1 MLQWPSETKQPDRTI
16 DRTDSLTEVLQN
28 RPPTRT
34 GKTESQKYVLRYLC
48 LSGSQSGRLE
58 KLILDGKWR
67 QQVFLFITTG
77 VLARITDL
85 YRVRPPL
92 LPFVANPL
100 LEAFGNAKTIR
111 NNNSSRFGKFIEI
124 HYSNKFTVTGGL
136 FFHYLLEKSRICTQS
151 AGERNY
157 HIFYQLCAC
166 LPADQWRA
174 LELGSPDDFRYLNG
188 GCTQYFCS
196 REIDSQLGAERKS
209 ELHNRQGAIQDQL
222 IDDVKCYQQTDRA
235 LTNFGVGSEQKRS
248 IYSIVAAVLHL
259 GNISFCDDPDDNRGG
274 CRLEPGKSERA
285 LEITARLMG
294 LDKELLLQSLISRI
308 MSTTRGGHKGT
319 VYMVQLSA
327 QQAQAARDALAKA
340 IYSKLFD
347 HIVTKIV
354 NKSIPFS
361 SSYYYI
367 GVLDVAGFEYFQHN
381 SFEQFLINFCNEKLQ
396 QFFNERILKEEQSIY
411 EKEGLDLKRV
421 EFIDNQDC
429 IQLLENKSSGIFDL
443 LDEESRLPKPS
454 AQHFTQS
461 VHAANKGHFRLALPR
476 TSKLKA
482 HREIRD
488 DEGFLIR
495 HFAGAVCYETHSF
508 IDKNNDALHAS
519 LKNLMLEASHE
530 MLRDLFADASH
541 QSAPNSSSHHSP
553 PGSHGNQQQTASF
566 SSGLLS
572 GQPASSNKLNFISVG
587 TTFRSQLNDLMA
599 KLRSTGSHFIRCIKP
614 NSEMVAHKFEGA
626 QILSQL
632 HCSGMD
638 SVLELMQQG
647 YPSRS
652 SFNDL
657 YQSYK
662 RFLPADLAR
671 LDSHLFCRAL
681 FKAIGLSDHDFRF
694 GSSKVFFRPGKF
706 AEFDQI
712 IKSDSEHV
720 AELVR
725 RVSRWLVRSR
735 WRKAQYCSLSVI
747 KLNKKILYRRNLII
761 RLQRHWR
768 AAIVSTKLR
777 FRLKAIKSARAVE
790 VSLNEFEQI
799 AAQQLK
805 NSPDKALL
813 DEQSQLLRREV
824 GSFLER
830 IGRDIKEIVCGSKAH
845 PEPSMAEAKAQCQ
858 AELEK
863 LVTKRDL
870 LVRSIKDKIAK
881 QKELVELERQVSAE
895 NERRQ
900 DEAMAKRREEEIK
913 QQRGELEL
921 RRQQEMERLKREVN
935 NNGLD
940 RSNNNNQART
950 KKPLLVDSGTDPI
963 SGQFADQELRDY
975 GIALKLAQD
984 TPMAQNQVIHSSGET
999 SPTGQQVS
1007 GRSSRL
1013 SGSSAG
1019 PHILAPSQNAADL
1032 DPTGSK
1038 FDLTKWK
1045 YSDLRDTIN
1054 TSCDLELLEACK
1066 REFHRRLKVYH
1077 AWRAMNSRS
1086 QQQGNEELR
1095 APSSVMGLTS
1105 AGSSL
1110 SDQDTLK
1117 AHNQEQRYFRIPFVK
1132 SSSSSGQRG
1141 WWFAHFDGQW
1151 IARQLELHPDKEPI
1165 LLIAG
1170 LHDIEMCELSLRET
1184 RLTSKRGA
1192 EILPQEFEEEW
1203 LKHGGKAYNRKGAQS
1218 ATTTQQIQSG
1228 R

>member
-1 MLQWPSETKQPDRTI
+1 M
-16 DRTDSLTEVLQN
+16 
-28 RPPTRT
+28 
-34 GKTESQKYVLRYLC
+34 
-48 LSGSQSGRLE
+48 
-58 KLILDGKWR
+58 
-67 QQVFLFITTG
+67 
-77 VLARITDL
+77 
-85 YRVRPPL
+85 
-92 LPFVANPL
+92 
-100 LEAFGNAKTIR
+100 EAFGNAKTIR

-166 LPADQWRA
+166 LPADQWKS

-196 REIDSQLGAERKS
+196 RELDQELARERKS
-209 ELHNRQGAIQDQL
+209 EHHIRQGAIQDQL

-235 LTNFGVGSEQKRS
+235 LTNFGVNADQKRS

-259 GNISFCDDPDDNRGG
+259 GNISFCDDLDDNRGG

-411 EKEGLDLKRV
+411 DKEGLDLKRV

-461 VHAANKGHFRLALPR
+461 VHTSNKGHFRLALPR

-530 MLRDLFADASH
+530 MLRDLFADAGGH
-541 QSAPNSSSHHSP
+541 QPAPQTNQNHSPFGSQQYGANSGNNSQASSHY
-553 PGSHGNQQQTASF
+553 
-566 SSGLLS
+566 SSGLLG

-587 TTFRSQLNDLMA
+587 TTFRSQLNDLMG

-725 RVSRWLVRSR
+725 KVSRWLVRSR
-735 WRKAQYCSLSVI
+735 WRKAQYCCLSVI
-747 KLNKKILYRRNLII
+747 KLNKKILYRRDLII
-761 RLQRHWR
+761 RLQKHWR
-768 AAIVSTKLR
+768 AAVISNKLR
-777 FRLKAIKSARAVE
+777 FRLRAIKSARTVE
-790 VSLNEFEQI
+790 ASLDEFEQI
-799 AAQQLK
+799 ARQQLK
-805 NSPDKALL
+805 QNSPDRGIL
-813 DEQSQLLRREV
+813 DEQSQLLRQEV
-824 GSFLER
+824 GAFLDR
-830 IGRDIKEIVCGSKAH
+830 ISQDVKRIICGSNLKQKSEFVGSSSSISDPPAD
-845 PEPSMAEAKAQCQ
+845 PKAQCQ
-858 AELEK
+858 ADLDK

-870 LVRSIKDKIAK
+870 LVRSIRDKIAK
-881 QKELVELERQVSAE
+881 QKELIELERQVSAE

-900 DEAMAKRREEEIK
+900 EEAMAKRREEEIK

-921 RRQQEMERLKREVN
+921 RRQQEMERLKQQEVN
-935 NNGLD
+935 NNNNTDNGFKRGQVNKQSD
-940 RSNNNNQART
+940 GGSTNTSNR
-950 KKPLLVDSGTDPI
+950 PLLVDSGTDPI
-963 SGQFADQELRDY
+963 SGHFADQEQRDY

-984 TPMAQNQVIHSSGET
+984 TPMAQNQVIYGSGES
-999 SPTGQQVS
+999 SPTGAMGQQVPPTRSASRASGHQVS
-1007 GRSSRL
+1007 G
-1013 SGSSAG
+1013 AQ
-1019 PHILAPSQNAADL
+1019 ILAPSQNASDL
-1032 DPTGSK
+1032 LDSSGSAK

-1077 AWRAMNSRS
+1077 AWRAMNSRGS
-1086 QQQGNEELR
+1086 QQQGGEELR
-1095 APSSVMGLTS
+1095 APSSVMGATS
-1105 AGSSL
+1105 GSSSL
-1110 SDQDTLK
+1110 GSEQDTLK
-1117 AHNQEQRYFRIPFVK
+1117 MHNNEQRYFRIPFVK
-1132 SSSSSGQRG
+1132 SSSNSGQRG

-1151 IARQLELHPDKEPI
+1151 IARQLELHPGKEPI

-1203 LKHGGKAYNRKGAQS
+1203 TKHGGKPYSPRKG
-1218 ATTTQQIQSG
+1218 TQLGVTSTPVQAGQ
-1228 R
+1228 RPQVNKQVK